1 MKLKYFFSSS
11 IAVIW
16 SFFIKSLFGTV
27 NNELKTLFIFILI
40 DLITGVI
47 VAGVFKK
54 SRKSPSGALKSF
66 EMTKGICKK
75 IGIILLVIIAHYI
88 DITLK
93 ISYIM
98 YATEIALIIEEL
110 ISIIENIGLM
120 GVPIPL
126 VITNSIDLLNKKIS
140 EVIK

>member
-11 IAVIW
+11 VALAW

-27 NNELKTLFIFILI
+27 NNELKTLLIFILI

-54 SRKSPSGALKSF
+54 SRKTFTGALKSS
-66 EMTKGICKK
+66 EMTKGICNK

-88 DITLK
+88 DITLN
-93 ISYIM
+93 ISCIM
-98 YATEIALIIEEL
+98 YATEVALIIEETL
-110 ISIIENIGLM
+110 SIIENIGLM
-120 GVPIPL
+120 GVPIPT

>member
-11 IAVIW
+11 VALVW

-54 SRKSPSGALKSF
+54 SQKTLSGSLKSS

-75 IGIILLVIIAHYI
+75 IGIILLVVIAHYI
-88 DITLK
+88 DIILN

-98 YATEIALIIEEL
+98 YATEVALIVEEL

-120 GVPIPL
+120 GVPIPA
-126 VITNSIDLLNKKIS
+126 VIANSIDLLNKKIS

>member
-11 IAVIW
+11 VALVW

-54 SRKSPSGALKSF
+54 SQKTLSGSLKSS

-75 IGIILLVIIAHYI
+75 IGIILLVVIAHYI
-88 DITLK
+88 DIILN

-98 YATEIALIIEEL
+98 YVTEVALLVEEL

-120 GVPIPL
+120 GVPIPT
-126 VITNSIDLLNKKIS
+126 VIANSIDLLNKKIS

>member
-11 IAVIW
+11 VALAW
-16 SFFIKSLFGTV
+16 SFFIKFLFGTV
-27 NNELKTLFIFILI
+27 NNELNTLLLFILI
-40 DLITGVI
+40 DLITGLI

-54 SRKSPSGALKSF
+54 SQKTFTGSLKSS

-75 IGIILLVIIAHYI
+75 IGIILLVVIAHYI
-88 DITLK
+88 DITLN

-98 YATEIALIIEEL
+98 YATEVALILEETL
-110 ISIIENIGLM
+110 SIIENIGLM
-120 GVPIPL
+120 GVPIPS
-126 VITNSIDLLNKKIS
+126 VIANSIDLLNKKIS

>member
-11 IAVIW
+11 VALAW
-16 SFFIKSLFGTV
+16 SFFIKSLFGTM
-27 NNELKTLFIFILI
+27 NNELKTLLLFILI
-40 DLITGVI
+40 DLITGLI

-54 SRKSPSGALKSF
+54 SQKTFTGALKSS

-88 DITLK
+88 DITLN

-98 YATEIALIIEEL
+98 YVTEVALIIEEM

-120 GVPIPL
+120 GVPIPS